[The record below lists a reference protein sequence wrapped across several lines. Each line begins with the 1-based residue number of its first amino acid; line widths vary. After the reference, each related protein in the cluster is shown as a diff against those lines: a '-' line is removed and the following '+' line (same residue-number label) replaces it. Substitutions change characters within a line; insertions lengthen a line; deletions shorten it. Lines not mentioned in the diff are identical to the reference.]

1 MGAREVTGSLP
12 SAEVAGVPPLAAPKP
27 LPVGHST
34 APVTSFHCRRR
45 GGAGDSGDRR
55 ERPARDMLTWKASLA
70 MARGAGGGA
79 GAAGQ
84 ALDAPTPPPPSKWL
98 YDLERSLSPGFSLL
112 ICKTRG

>member
-1 MGAREVTGSLP
+1 
-12 SAEVAGVPPLAAPKP
+12 
-27 LPVGHST
+27 
-34 APVTSFHCRRR
+34 
-45 GGAGDSGDRR
+45 
-55 ERPARDMLTWKASLA
+55 MLTWKASLA

-84 ALDAPTPPPPSKWL
+84 ALDAPTPPPASKWL